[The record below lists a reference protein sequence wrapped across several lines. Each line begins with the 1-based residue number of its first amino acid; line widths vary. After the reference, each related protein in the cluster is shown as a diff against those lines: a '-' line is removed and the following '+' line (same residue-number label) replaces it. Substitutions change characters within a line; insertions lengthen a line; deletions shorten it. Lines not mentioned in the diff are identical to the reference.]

1 MGWSGR
7 IGEDGRIVTI
17 GRLHKGR
24 GLTSLMLTSLGLSLL
39 AARPAAAAPGAG
51 TVDDPVRVDA
61 FPYIAAGSTLGAFSD
76 AIDLYDCGP
85 GLDESGAEVIYAF
98 ELAEP
103 ARVTAWVEGDDGIVD
118 IDVHLLDSLTIDRG
132 VATECVARA
141 NVIAEAPMFA
151 GLHYVVVDTF
161 AGDDQ
166 AGDFVLH
173 VHAIGD
179 DWFQMPV
186 AQGVTWRA
194 RRPGDLNGSPQ
205 VLHALHVDLDAPGVE
220 LEVVLPP
227 GCATVAEAAAS
238 AGPTAVAAVNS
249 SFFAGCGSPVSFMRH
264 DGVLLATNGA
274 GADRGAF
281 GLDLGG
287 VPVVGR
293 TAPGADWPDVDEG
306 QGGAPLLVEDGVA
319 LQGADAWAAEGLTS
333 AGFLGPNPRTVIG
346 YDPAGDVVLATVDG
360 RRPNAAG
367 MSLDALAS
375 WSAEALMG
383 QGVVNLDGG
392 GSTTMWIGGITPSG
406 VVNYP
411 SDAGA
416 TEPPD
421 HSGSRAVVG
430 AVVIHGLPY
439 NWPPRFQTTPPTMAA
454 VGEAYA
460 YDADAIDLNVD
471 DVVTYALD
479 AGPPGMTIDARSGEL
494 SFAPA
499 VDSAPQV
506 EVTISARDD
515 QQGVTEQTWTLT
527 IEGALGPG
535 DTGVDDTRGGSE
547 ETSMPGG
554 IGGGSRGGPSGGVSS
569 GEAEPSAGG
578 IGTDEGCGCRAGAP
592 VGSTGWLWVLGFRR
606 RRRGAVG
613 ADLGAPRRGRAT
625 REPRAPA

>member
-1 MGWSGR
+1 MTIDRPGEGR
-7 IGEDGRIVTI
+7 A
-17 GRLHKGR
+17 L
-24 GLTSLMLTSLGLSLL
+24 SLLGLSLL
-39 AARPAAAAPGAG
+39 GLSLLLARPAVAAPGAG
-51 TVDDPVRVDA
+51 TVDDPVWVDA
-61 FPYIAAGSTLGAFSD
+61 FPYIAAGSTLGALSD

-98 ELAEP
+98 ELAEL
-103 ARVTAWVEGDDGIVD
+103 ARVTAWVEGDGGLVD
-118 IDVHLLDSLTIDRG
+118 IDVHLLDALTIDRG
-132 VATECVARA
+132 VATDCVARA
-141 NVIAEAPMFA
+141 NVIAEAEMSA

-173 VHAIGD
+173 THAIGE

-194 RRPGDLNGSPQ
+194 RRPGALDGSPQ
-205 VLHALHVDLDAPGVE
+205 VLHALHVDLDAPGVA

-227 GCATVAEAAAS
+227 GCATVAEAAAF

-281 GLDLGG
+281 GLDPAG
-287 VPVVGR
+287 VPIVGR
-293 TAPGADWPDVDEG
+293 TAPGADWPRVHEG

-319 LQGADAWAAEGLTS
+319 LQGADAWAAEGLAS
-333 AGFLGPNPRTVIG
+333 AGFLGPNPRTVLG
-346 YDPAGDVVLATVDG
+346 YDAAGDVVLATVDG

-392 GSTTMWIGGITPSG
+392 GSTTIWVGGITPSG

-416 TEPPD
+416 TEQPD
-421 HSGSRAVVG
+421 HAGSRAVVG
-430 AVVIHGLPY
+430 AVVVHGLPY
-439 NWPPRFQTTPPTMAA
+439 NWPPRFQTTPQTMAA

-460 YDADAIDLNVD
+460 YDADAIDLDVD

-479 AGPPGMTIDARSGEL
+479 DGPPGMTIDARSGEV
-494 SFAPA
+494 SFAPT
-499 VDSAPQV
+499 VDSPPQV
-506 EVTISARDD
+506 DVTISARDD
-515 QQGVTEQTWTLT
+515 QDGVTEQTWTLT
-527 IEGALGPG
+527 IEGAMGPG
-535 DTGVDDTRGGSE
+535 DTGVDDTRGGPG
-547 ETSMPGG
+547 ETSASGET
-554 IGGGSRGGPSGGVSS
+554 IGGGSRGGTSGGVSS

-578 IGTDEGCGCRAGAP
+578 MGTDSGCGCRSGTPAG
-592 VGSTGWLWVLGFRR
+592 SFGWLWVLGIRR
-606 RRRGAVG
+606 RRRAEVVRLPPTS
-613 ADLGAPRRGRAT
+613 A
-625 REPRAPA
+625 